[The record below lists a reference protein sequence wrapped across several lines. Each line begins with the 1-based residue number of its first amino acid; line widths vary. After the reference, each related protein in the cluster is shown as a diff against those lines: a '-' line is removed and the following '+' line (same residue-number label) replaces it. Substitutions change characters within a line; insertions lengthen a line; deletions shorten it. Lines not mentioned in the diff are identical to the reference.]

1 LNPITIFRGTSGLNT
16 VDDPARIPMA
26 KNAISDVAE
35 LVNMRV
41 DSSGRP
47 SKRVGQTLIEPG
59 SFHSMY
65 CDGWDC
71 FVAKDRDADTAIY
84 QVGNDGTL
92 AGVMSGLTIGQ
103 RIAFKKYGAKTYYAN
118 GMQYGI
124 IEDGVS
130 KTWEPGEY
138 HGPATDRSFSIP
150 SGITH
155 LEVHSGRVFASAGN
169 VLWWSEL
176 FRFDLFDQARSL
188 IQFHTDIR
196 MIKSV
201 PGGLYVSTAHNT
213 YFLTGNKPSD
223 FTMVKAASFPALE
236 WSDAIEY
243 VEGGDI
249 GFDPGLCALWVSPE
263 GAILGFPSGQILN
276 LTKNKIIYPE
286 NFRTGF
292 GGLMGYNFIHGAVN
306 NLTIDTNL
314 KNKASSQYLYFD
326 ANSIVK
332 FNHGYWAAGDNGI
345 YSLGAVD
352 VTNTAYLLTATM
364 DFGIN
369 NDKRLR
375 YVYLSLESTG
385 NLSLIINT
393 EKVSS
398 KTYTVP
404 ISGAGQQD
412 IRIPISREL
421 YGRFW
426 TFKISGTCD
435 FSIDE
440 IKILPIVRNLKV

>member
-1 LNPITIFRGTSGLNT
+1 MNPITIFRGTSGLNT

-41 DSSGRP
+41 DSSWRP
-47 SKRVGQTLIEPG
+47 SKRVGQTLIESG
-59 SFHSMY
+59 VFHSLY
-65 CDGWDC
+65 CDGGDC
-71 FVAKDRDADTAIY
+71 LVAKDRDADTAIY

-92 AGVMSGLTIGQ
+92 AGIRSGLDLGR
-103 RIAFKKYGAKTYYAN
+103 RIAFKQYGEKTYYAN
-118 GMQYGI
+118 GMQTGI
-124 IEDGVS
+124 VEDGVS
-130 KTWEPGEY
+130 NAWETGEY

-150 SGITH
+150 TGITH
-155 LEVHSGRVFASAGN
+155 LEIHSGRMFASTGN

-196 MIKSV
+196 IVKSV
-201 PGGLYVSTAHNT
+201 AGGMYVSTEHNT
-213 YFLTGNKPSD
+213 YFLTGNKPSE
-223 FTMVKAASFPALE
+223 FTMVKVASFPAVE

-243 VEGGDI
+243 VDGGDI
-249 GFDPGLCALWVSPE
+249 GFDPGRCALWVSIE
-263 GAILGFPSGQILN
+263 GAILGLPSGQILN
-276 LTKNKIIYPE
+276 LTKHKIIYPE
-286 NFRTGF
+286 NVRTGF
-292 GGLMGYNFIHGAVN
+292 GCLMGYNFIHGAVN
-306 NLTIDTNL
+306 NFTIDTNL
-314 KNKASSQYLYFD
+314 KNKASSQYINFD

-332 FNHGYWAAGDNGI
+332 FSHGYLSSGDNGL
-345 YSLGAVD
+345 YSLDAVD
-352 VTNTAYLLTATM
+352 VTNEAYLLTATM

-369 NDKRLR
+369 NDKRIR

-393 EKVSS
+393 EKVLA
-398 KTYTVP
+398 KTYAVT
-404 ISGAGQQD
+404 ISGTGQQD

-440 IKILPIVRNLKV
+440 IKILPILRNLKI